1 MKKQINLEDKLEIYY
16 DSIRNPK
23 YKLDNWIITDNKL
36 YIRLKNKL
44 NISYISSINVYL
56 NESIAIVESKDKY
69 IAIKYTPKYICYMD
83 SDTEYGLS
91 YDEYDMLA
99 VNQDILHPDLKLS
112 PEPIPLQQ
120 ISKLFNWKI
129 SKVAKQSLAYFV

>member
-56 NESIAIVESKDKY
+56 NESIAIAESKDKY

>member
-1 MKKQINLEDKLEIYY
+1 MKKQINLEDKLETYY

-23 YKLDNWIITDNKL
+23 YKLGKWIITDNKL
-36 YIRLKNKL
+36 YIKLKNKL

-91 YDEYDMLA
+91 SDEYDMLA
-99 VNQDILHPDLKLS
+99 VNQEVLNPDLELS
-112 PEPIPLQQ
+112 LEPIPLQQ

-129 SKVAKQSLAYFV
+129 SKVAKQSLDYFV